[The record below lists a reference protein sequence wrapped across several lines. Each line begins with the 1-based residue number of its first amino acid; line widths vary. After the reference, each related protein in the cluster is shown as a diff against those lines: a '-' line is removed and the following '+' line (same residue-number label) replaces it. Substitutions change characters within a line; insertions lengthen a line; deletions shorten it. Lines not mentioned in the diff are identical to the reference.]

1 MPEAK
6 NYWSECGQIS
16 FCSGEGFGLT
26 HTLQTVCLGGEDAIK
41 KFFETG
47 ELNDKFTPEQKA
59 YLSQLKEDYYG
70 DTGTASVERGSTNGA
85 SRRNPKAT
93 GLLASRKRLPLR
105 PSRTKSKGLSRR

>member
-47 ELNDKFTPEQKA
+47 ESDGFSPEQKA

-93 GLLASRKRLPLR
+93 RLLASRKRLPLR

>member
-1 MPEAK
+1 MPETK
-6 NYWSECGQIS
+6 NYWSECGQIF
-16 FCSGEGFGLT
+16 FCNSEGFGLT
-26 HTLQTVCLGGEDAIK
+26 HTLQTVCLGSEDAIK

-47 ELNDKFTPEQKA
+47 ESDGFSPEQKA

-85 SRRNPKAT
+85 SGHKPKAT
-93 GLLASRKRLPLR
+93 RLLASRKRLPLR